1 MVPNRNNCQLRKH
14 ASTEE
19 ILGIVTQYIDVTDES
34 QVLTHHGLDSI
45 TAVRL
50 QTAIAAALGVRLPLV
65 DFLGEATVQSL
76 ADSLNASE
84 IPVAPEPARPEES
97 DISVAE
103 EVLSGPLTPT
113 QAMYWVGRQSDYPL
127 GGYSTRFYAE
137 YEIPFGGDA
146 SLANSKEAL
155 VASFQEA
162 WNRAVNRHGMLR
174 ATVDRNG
181 IQHIHPEVVVH
192 AVPVNETSVEQ
203 VRKRLVRRVPDLD
216 QWPVHDVEITCDPE
230 TESSPGALTVHFG
243 FEVVLI
249 DFPGICAF

>member
-1 MVPNRNNCQLRKH
+1 MVPDRSNCQLRNY

-76 ADSLNASE
+76 VDSLNASE

-113 QAMYWVGRQSDYPL
+113 QAMYWVGRQSDYPPRRIHSASRRLSPPNGTAIGQRANAPSRGWPAKSRQL
-127 GGYSTRFYAE
+127 GS
-137 YEIPFGGDA
+137 
-146 SLANSKEAL
+146 
-155 VASFQEA
+155 
-162 WNRAVNRHGMLR
+162 WNG
-174 ATVDRNG
+174 
-181 IQHIHPEVVVH
+181 
-192 AVPVNETSVEQ
+192 
-203 VRKRLVRRVPDLD
+203 RRR
-216 QWPVHDVEITCDPE
+216 C
-230 TESSPGALTVHFG
+230 G
-243 FEVVLI
+243 
-249 DFPGICAF
+249 